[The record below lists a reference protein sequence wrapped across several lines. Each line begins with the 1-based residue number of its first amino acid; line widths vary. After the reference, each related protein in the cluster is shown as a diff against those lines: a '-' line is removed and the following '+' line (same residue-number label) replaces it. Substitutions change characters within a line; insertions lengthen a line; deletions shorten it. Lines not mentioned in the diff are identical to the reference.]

1 MIIDCPKCGSNN
13 VLVGTAEQPN
23 HCSKCGEEW
32 YSDEELEYRKKPM
45 KKSVGPKV
53 KKEDIHVFK
62 SPEVLITYNQDF
74 RRRSRLT
81 DRIEKALD
89 EG

>member
-13 VLVGTAEQPN
+13 ILVGNYENPN
-23 HCSKCGEEW
+23 ICSKCGEKW
-32 YSDEELEYRKKPM
+32 YPDEELKYRKKPM

-62 SPEVLITYNQDF
+62 
-74 RRRSRLT
+74 
-81 DRIEKALD
+81 
-89 EG
+89 

>member
-1 MIIDCPKCGSNN
+1 
-13 VLVGTAEQPN
+13 
-23 HCSKCGEEW
+23 
-32 YSDEELEYRKKPM
+32 M

-81 DRIEKALD
+81 DRIEKALN